1 MATYLYGRVSTDD
14 QSLSADNQR
23 QSLLE
28 HAASKGIVPDGV
40 YIDED
45 VSGGTLIR
53 NRPEASKM
61 FGLLQPGDRVVVLK
75 LDRGFR
81 NTVDALVTV
90 SSYREMGVEFVFL
103 DLGIDTSTP
112 TGWMM
117 FTIFSAGAE
126 YERARI
132 SERVRDAWRY
142 LRKNN
147 KPYASTRPW
156 GWVRTGRGKEGQW
169 VPCPE
174 ERAVADKV
182 LAMRAEGLTW
192 EKIACKLAAR
202 GVEKPVF
209 RKGVR
214 PVYYPADVWGLAQ
227 AAEAGFPTQRP
238 MRKRASGR
246 VRKRPSQGFDVPQPG
261 HGASS
266 LP

>member
-28 HAASKGIVPDGV
+28 HAASKGIVPDGLFV
-40 YIDED
+40 DED
-45 VSGGTLIR
+45 VSGGTPIR
-53 NRPEASKM
+53 KRPEGAKL
-61 FGLLQPGDRVVVLK
+61 FNLLQSGDRVVILK

-90 SSYREMGVEFVFL
+90 SSYREIGVEFTFL

-117 FTIFSAGAE
+117 FTVFAAGAE

-132 SERVRDAWRY
+132 AERVRDAWGY
-142 LRKNN
+142 LRRNN
-147 KPYASTRPW
+147 KPYAAARPW
-156 GWVRTGRGKEGQW
+156 GWVRTGKGRDGQW
-169 VPCPE
+169 VPCPK

-182 LAMRAEGLTW
+182 LELRQQGLTW
-192 EKIACKLAAR
+192 EKIACRLAAR
-202 GVEKPVF
+202 GVEKPTF

-214 PVYYPADVWGLAQ
+214 PVYYPADVWALAQ
-227 AAEAGFPTQRP
+227 AAEGGYPTTRP
-238 MRKRASGR
+238 MRKRGSVR
-246 VRKRPSQGFDVPQPG
+246 VRKRPSQGSDALPQAHAG
-261 HGASS
+261 
-266 LP
+266 